1 MFTCARSGDAI
12 LKPDFSL
19 KEPRPLPWRLC
30 QSILDTCN
38 QAWLLFYDY
47 LERAAH
53 LLMPL
58 RVDQMMRQFG
68 GISLGA
74 DISLWWIGGVSCTS
88 LHCKTEDII
97 TYLLLVGFWWFQ
109 HRRLFYCWFASVGT
123 QEWLVGP
130 PQEEN
135 GRMAAWKMH
144 LHEYFRCRWC
154 RWLSGRQWWMD
165 GHERHVNWCFWVL
178 GSGFKRFGD
187 DWSGVGRAMRV
198 IAPAEGCHHVWFDV
212 HKRHCEMW
220 DY

>member
-123 QEWLVGP
+123 QE
-130 PQEEN
+130 
-135 GRMAAWKMH
+135 M
-144 LHEYFRCRWC
+144 
-154 RWLSGRQWWMD
+154 
-165 GHERHVNWCFWVL
+165 
-178 GSGFKRFGD
+178 
-187 DWSGVGRAMRV
+187 VGRATTGGERAYGSLEDALARIFSLSLVSVAVRKAVVDGWAWEARQLMLLGV
-198 IAPAEGCHHVWFDV
+198 GKWVQKVWGWLVWCGPSNEGYCSGRGVSPCMVW
-212 HKRHCEMW
+212 CP
-220 DY
+220 